1 MTNTSTTDLHPYLM
15 QLPEA
20 VLDYPFGADIHVYK
34 VEGKVFAIYFKDD
47 KREIINLKCDPA
59 HAQELRAVFTEV
71 TPGYHMN
78 KKHWNTLDLTGDLPA
93 GEIQRQIDHSY
104 DLIVK
109 KLPKATKQRLRIL
122 YERLAWLK

>member
-1 MTNTSTTDLHPYLM
+1 MPMNKTLHDFLM
-15 QLPEA
+15 NLPEA

-47 KREIINLKCDPA
+47 TRESINLKCDPV
-59 HAQELRAVFTEV
+59 HAQELRAVFSEI

-78 KKHWNTLDLTGDLPA
+78 KKHWNTLDLTGDLPRS
-93 GEIQRQIDHSY
+93 EIHRQIDHSY

-122 YERLAWLK
+122 HERLAWLK